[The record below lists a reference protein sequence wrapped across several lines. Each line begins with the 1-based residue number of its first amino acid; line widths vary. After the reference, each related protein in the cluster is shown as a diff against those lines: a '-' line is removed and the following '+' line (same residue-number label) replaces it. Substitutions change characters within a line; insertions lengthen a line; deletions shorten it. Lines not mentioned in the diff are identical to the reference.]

1 MFRKNVSFLFNFT
14 IVFFDRTR
22 HLGRSA
28 TFGCRQLG
36 CTFITKSSKHLCEH
50 IKKHRIVMSG
60 NLMYNNQLGKASKH
74 ENINLAAYLVD
85 DDIGIF

>member
-1 MFRKNVSFLFNFT
+1 M
-14 IVFFDRTR
+14 FFDRTR

-28 TFGCRQLG
+28 TFGCRQVG

-50 IKKHRIVMSG
+50 IKKHRMAISEHFI
-60 NLMYNNQLGKASKH
+60 YNKNVPTSEKSLSLRQ

-85 DDIGIF
+85 DDNGLFLN